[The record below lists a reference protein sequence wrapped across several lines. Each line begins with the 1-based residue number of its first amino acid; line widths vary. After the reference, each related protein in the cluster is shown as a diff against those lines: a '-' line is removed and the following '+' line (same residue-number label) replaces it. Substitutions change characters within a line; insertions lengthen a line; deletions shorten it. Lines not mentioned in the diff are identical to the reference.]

1 MKNCYKNVFGETV
14 NDTII
19 KKRLAVA
26 ANLLRQSSLSISE
39 IALNVGYTDHS
50 KFSNAFKKKYN
61 LTPSEYKRISKT
73 ARSV

>member
-1 MKNCYKNVFGETV
+1 MFFGETV